1 MAQQGRDLRGFLAL
15 LEARGRLRRIT
26 APVDPDLELA
36 AIADRV
42 LACGG
47 PALLFENVIG
57 SSMPVAINLLGTQER
72 VLWSLG
78 MERPEELEALGE
90 KLALLQ
96 QPRPPKGAAELRRF
110 GGLAWDLLRAVPD
123 RDLTPPCRQQVLQ
136 GDAVNLDALPLL
148 RPWPG
153 DGGRIITLG
162 LVITKD
168 PETGTPNVGVYRL
181 QQQSRTTMTVHWL
194 SVRGGARHLRKAAAM
209 GKPLEIAIAIGV
221 HPLLVLAAATPI
233 PVQLSEW
240 LFAGLYGGEGV
251 RLAR

>member
-1 MAQQGRDLRGFLAL
+1 MSSVAFSRRRQRDLRGFLEL
-15 LEARGRLRRIT
+15 LESRNRLRRIT
-26 APVDPDLELA
+26 APVDPDQELA

-42 LACGG
+42 LAAGG

-57 SSMPVAINLLGTQER
+57 SAMPVAINLMGTQER

-90 KLALLQ
+90 RLALLQ
-96 QPRPPKGAAELRRF
+96 QPRPPKGAKEAVRF
-110 GGLAWDLLRAVPD
+110 GSVLLDVLKARPDL
-123 RDLTPPCRQQVLQ
+123 DLNPPCQQQVFK
-136 GDAVNLDALPLL
+136 GDQVNLDALPLL

-181 QQQSRTTMTVHWL
+181 QQQSINTMTVHWL

-209 GKPLEIAIAIGV
+209 GKKLEIA
-221 HPLLVLAAATPI
+221 
-233 PVQLSEW
+233 
-240 LFAGLYGGEGV
+240 
-251 RLAR
+251 